1 MSTLRT
7 NALEGVDAKNSITI
21 VAGAG
26 NITTTNVQEGL
37 AKVWCLAT
45 QSDNSIYDSFNTSS
59 IGDDGTGQIGFNFT
73 NNMNAEAYSAVS
85 NTQVDD
91 ASGFNGTGVG
101 SGSIETDEVTMQCR
115 DQNGNDT
122 DSNPMA
128 LTVHGDLA

>member
-73 NNMNAEAYSAVS
+73 NLMSAQTYAS
-85 NTQVDD
+85 NKTAQVAD
-91 ASGFNGTGVG
+91 AGGFDNTGN
-101 SGSIETDEVTMQCR
+101 SSIETDEVTMQCR
-115 DQNGNDT
+115 DNNGSDA
-122 DSNPMA
+122 DSNPIA

>member
-26 NITTTNVQEGL
+26 NITTTNVQEGI

-59 IGDDGTGQIGFNFT
+59 IGDDGTGQLGFNFT
-73 NNMNAEAYSAVS
+73 NLMSAQTYAS
-85 NTQVDD
+85 NKTCQVAD
-91 ASGFNGTGVG
+91 AGGFNATGN
-101 SGSIETDEVTMQCR
+101 SSIETDEVTMQCR

>member
-73 NNMNAEAYSAVS
+73 NLMSAQTYAS
-85 NTQVDD
+85 NKTAQVAD
-91 ASGFNGTGVG
+91 AGGFNETGNT
-101 SGSIETDEVTMQCR
+101 SIETDEVTMQCR

>member
-7 NALEGVDAKNSITI
+7 NALEGMDAKNSITI

-59 IGDDGTGQIGFNFT
+59 IGDDGTGQLGFNFT
-73 NNMNAEAYSAVS
+73 NLMSAQTYAS
-85 NTQVDD
+85 NKTCQVAD
-91 ASGFNGTGVG
+91 AGGFNETGNT
-101 SGSIETDEVTMQCR
+101 SIETDEVTMQCR